1 MTIFFLDCGQ
11 AVEIGLGMAAGN
23 DIEAEQVS
31 NSNSI
36 YLFENYVYI
45 YAMLLLFKRIW
56 SNQGKIFFM
65 IIIIVELRR

>member
-1 MTIFFLDCGQ
+1 MGIFFFLECGQ

-36 YLFENYVYI
+36 YLF
-45 YAMLLLFKRIW
+45 
-56 SNQGKIFFM
+56 
-65 IIIIVELRR
+65 